1 MELDELKLIRGGNYN
16 LDGIEVIHPTLGQI
30 TDLGLTTYLEYV
42 SVFTTGI
49 NDWAD
54 VLFCEADIWYEDLES
69 DWKLFLEREAIRG
82 IPVLVETQ
90 AGIVEGVKVSD
101 ALKDAINFIFSK
113 SSNSEYVF
121 TIRSNEGEETDTFLC
136 EAELQNQR
144 YVLKEGSFRFTKDLY
159 NKLSLYLCKINW
171 IKKKYDFLKG
181 GNKTAKKMILRN
193 AYNQRK
199 RQKKKE
205 FFTFE
210 SMISSVIAK
219 GVPYKDIWDYPIFFV
234 YDQFYRYTK
243 IEDYQNTMSA
253 LYAGGIDTD
262 KNPIKWEEINWSSV
276 IKD

>member
-1 MELDELKLIRGGNYN
+1 MEIDELRLIRGGNYN
-16 LDGIEVIHPTLGQI
+16 LDGIQVIHPTLGQI
-30 TDLGLTTYLEYV
+30 TDLGLATYLEYI

-69 DWKLFLEREAIRG
+69 DWKLFLEREAVRG
-82 IPVLVETQ
+82 VPVLVEMNG
-90 AGIVEGVKVSD
+90 GISEGVKVSEEIRK
-101 ALKDAINFIFSK
+101 ALNFVFLK
-113 SSNSEYVF
+113 NSDCEYVF
-121 TIRSNEGEETDTFLC
+121 TIANLENNETDTFLC

-144 YVLKEGSFRFTKDLY
+144 YLLKDDGFRFTKDLY
-159 NKLSLYLCKINW
+159 DKLSLYLCKINW
-171 IKKKYDFLKG
+171 IKRKYDFLKG

-193 AYNQRK
+193 SYNQRK
-199 RQKKKE
+199 RRKGKE

-210 SMISSVIAK
+210 SMISSVVAK
-219 GVPYKDIWDYPIFFV
+219 GVPYKDIWDYPIYFV

>member
-1 MELDELKLIRGGNYN
+1 MEIDELRLIRGGNYN
-16 LDGIEVIHPTLGQI
+16 LDGIQVIHPTLGQI
-30 TDLGLTTYLEYV
+30 TDLGLATYLEYV

-69 DWKLFLEREAIRG
+69 DWKLFLEREAVRG
-82 IPVLVETQ
+82 VPVLVEMNG
-90 AGIVEGVKVSD
+90 GISEGVKVSEEIRK
-101 ALKDAINFIFSK
+101 ALNFVFLK
-113 SSNSEYVF
+113 NSDCEYVF
-121 TIRSNEGEETDTFLC
+121 TIANLENNETDTFLC

-144 YVLKEGSFRFTKDLY
+144 YLLKDDGFRFTKDLY
-159 NKLSLYLCKINW
+159 DKLSLYLCKINW
-171 IKKKYDFLKG
+171 IKRKYDFLKG

-193 AYNQRK
+193 SYNQRK
-199 RQKKKE
+199 RRKSKE

-210 SMISSVIAK
+210 SMISSVVAK
-219 GVPYKDIWDYPIFFV
+219 GVPYKDIWDYPIYFV

>member
-1 MELDELKLIRGGNYN
+1 MEIDELRLIRGGNYN
-16 LDGIEVIHPTLGQI
+16 LDGIQVIHPTLGQI
-30 TDLGLTTYLEYV
+30 TDLGLATYLEYI

-69 DWKLFLEREAIRG
+69 DWKLFLEREAVRG
-82 IPVLVETQ
+82 VPVLVEMNG
-90 AGIVEGVKVSD
+90 GISEGVKVGEEIRKALNFVFLKNSD
-101 ALKDAINFIFSK
+101 C
-113 SSNSEYVF
+113 EYVF
-121 TIRSNEGEETDTFLC
+121 TIANLENNETDTFLC

-144 YVLKEGSFRFTKDLY
+144 YLLKDDGFRFTKDLY
-159 NKLSLYLCKINW
+159 DKLSLYLCKINW
-171 IKKKYDFLKG
+171 IKRKYDFLKG

-193 AYNQRK
+193 SYNQRK
-199 RQKKKE
+199 RRKGKE

-210 SMISSVIAK
+210 SMISSVVAK
-219 GVPYKDIWDYPIFFV
+219 GVPYKDIWDYPIYFV

>member
-1 MELDELKLIRGGNYN
+1 MEIDELRLIRGGNYN
-16 LDGIEVIHPTLGQI
+16 LDGIQVIHPTLGQI
-30 TDLGLTTYLEYV
+30 TDLGLATYLEYI

-69 DWKLFLEREAIRG
+69 DWKLFLEREAVRG
-82 IPVLVETQ
+82 VPVLVEMNG
-90 AGIVEGVKVSD
+90 GISEGVKVSEEIRK
-101 ALKDAINFIFSK
+101 ALNFVFLK
-113 SSNSEYVF
+113 NSDCEYVF
-121 TIRSNEGEETDTFLC
+121 TIANLENNETDTFLC

-144 YVLKEGSFRFTKDLY
+144 YLLKDDGFRFTKDLY
-159 NKLSLYLCKINW
+159 DKLSLYLCKINW
-171 IKKKYDFLKG
+171 IKRKYDFLKG

-193 AYNQRK
+193 SYNQRK
-199 RQKKKE
+199 RRKSKE

-210 SMISSVIAK
+210 SMISSVVAK
-219 GVPYKDIWDYPIFFV
+219 GVPYKDIWDYPIYFV

>member
-1 MELDELKLIRGGNYN
+1 MEIDELRLIRGGNYN
-16 LDGIEVIHPTLGQI
+16 LDGIRVIHPTLGQI
-30 TDLGLTTYLEYV
+30 TDLGLSTYLEYV

-69 DWKLFLEREAIRG
+69 DWKLFLEREAVRG
-82 IPVLVETQ
+82 VPVLVEMNG
-90 AGIVEGVKVSD
+90 GISEGVKVSEEIRK
-101 ALKDAINFIFSK
+101 ALNFVFLKDSEC
-113 SSNSEYVF
+113 EYVF
-121 TIRSNEGEETDTFLC
+121 TIANLENNETDTFLC

-144 YVLKEGSFRFTKDLY
+144 YLLKDDGFRFTKDLY
-159 NKLSLYLCKINW
+159 DKLSLYLCKINW
-171 IKKKYDFLKG
+171 IKRKYDFLKG

-193 AYNQRK
+193 SYNQRK
-199 RQKKKE
+199 RRKTKE

-210 SMISSVIAK
+210 SMISSVVAK
-219 GVPYKDIWDYPIFFV
+219 GVPYKDIWDYPIYFV

>member
-1 MELDELKLIRGGNYN
+1 MEIDELRLIRGGNYN
-16 LDGIEVIHPTLGQI
+16 LDGIRVIHPTLGQI
-30 TDLGLTTYLEYV
+30 TDLGLSTYLEYV

-69 DWKLFLEREAIRG
+69 DWKLFLEREAVRG
-82 IPVLVETQ
+82 VPVLVEMNG
-90 AGIVEGVKVSD
+90 GISEGVKVSEEIRK
-101 ALKDAINFIFSK
+101 ALNFVFLKDSEC
-113 SSNSEYVF
+113 EYVF
-121 TIRSNEGEETDTFLC
+121 TIANLENNETDTFLC

-144 YVLKEGSFRFTKDLY
+144 YLLKDDWFRFTKDVY
-159 NKLSLYLCKINW
+159 DKLSLYLCKINW
-171 IKKKYDFLKG
+171 IKRKYDFLKG

-193 AYNQRK
+193 SYNQRK
-199 RQKKKE
+199 RRKTKE

-210 SMISSVIAK
+210 SMISSVVAK
-219 GVPYKDIWDYPIFFV
+219 GVPYKDIWDYPIYFV